1 MFSIG
6 VPFSDA
12 HREFVSGKQG
22 VPHHVHASDRVVAR
36 RYEVFLEVDLG
47 WYQLI
52 SVLDDHPQKI
62 LARKVKANTTSTSLS
77 ELGEQAGMVT
87 ASALQSACRVDPHGP

>member
-1 MFSIG
+1 M
-6 VPFSDA
+6 DW
-12 HREFVSGKQG
+12 
-22 VPHHVHASDRVVAR
+22 
-36 RYEVFLEVDLG
+36 G

-62 LARKVKANTTSTSLS
+62 PTWKVKINTTSTSLS
-77 ELGEQAGMVT
+77 EVGEQAGMVT